1 MNKDEFKFKKKVEQ
15 EVEEEVDIKGDE
27 RVEGLRF
34 RYHGSRY
41 RHGHMELMELILF
54 NTKRKG
60 KRRR

>member
-34 RYHGSRY
+34 RY
-41 RHGHMELMELILF
+41 GHMELMELILF